1 MIMPMKMM
9 MMVICYTCYFFMFQF
24 IYMFQVIGSSDPTD
38 HLSGTAHIH
47 TTHDIVI
54 GNDSVTEVAM
64 VASQSEAQSA
74 NALLG
79 LAKAQADEGQVQVSD
94 ILAAHR
100 HTEHVM
106 NEQEQV

>member
-1 MIMPMKMM
+1 
-9 MMVICYTCYFFMFQF
+9 
-24 IYMFQVIGSSDPTD
+24 
-38 HLSGTAHIH
+38 
-47 TTHDIVI
+47 
-54 GNDSVTEVAM
+54 M